1 MSVHELMSADLSD
14 SHLDSATNAATVK
27 IGTFADVDAELAMV
41 DGTNQFDL
49 GIGSL

>member
-1 MSVHELMSADLSD
+1 MSADLAD
-14 SHLDSATNAATVK
+14 SHLNGGGSGAGNAATVE